1 MSESDFKK
9 IISSLQA
16 TMQSELKEIKDDYAE
31 IYTSL
36 IDFYTKHS
44 WTSKRLADEVVSLA
58 SKNNIKEVV

>member
-1 MSESDFKK
+1 
-9 IISSLQA
+9 
-16 TMQSELKEIKDDYAE
+16 MQSELKEIKDDYAE